1 MAKDLTA
8 EITEEIAHAIRAL
21 GGDPET
27 LDLTETWVVNRTLE
41 FLGADIYLMATV
53 GSWRDTMPDEI
64 ILDELRTWNAG
75 GSPVFSLYTGRQ

>member
-53 GSWRDTMPDEI
+53 GSW
-64 ILDELRTWNAG
+64 
-75 GSPVFSLYTGRQ
+75 